1 MLKFQIIIPTLGRSE
16 ELFKCLG
23 SLEIASRTFDVSILV
38 LDQNRIHLSFP
49 GDLLIKLR
57 DRLHI
62 VYSDIAGL
70 SHNRNIGINNY
81 LIKDSFVLFTDDDN
95 LFPENFF
102 RILSK
107 RILDERFPLYVCRA
121 LELETG
127 LSYFG
132 KNVEKDFIGI
142 RDYRLAISW
151 NLIVHSSII
160 ESIGDFDER
169 LGVGALF
176 GSAEESDYFIR
187 ALDVTKGARFLNDV
201 CVYHPSQSTN
211 SVNFERAES
220 YAKGFGALHRKHIR
234 IGRNKAFFI
243 LEFLKYTIF
252 NLIKLFLPKYN
263 FNHFRV
269 KYYSL
274 RGKLIGFIKY

>member
-16 ELFKCLG
+16 ELFRCLG
-23 SLEIASRTFDVSILV
+23 SLQIASRRFDVSILV
-38 LDQNRIHLSFP
+38 LDQNRSPLSFP
-49 GDLLIKLR
+49 RELLINLQ
-57 DRLHI
+57 DRFL
-62 VYSDIAGL
+62 VVCSDIAGL
-70 SHNRNIGINNY
+70 SHNRNIGINKY

-95 LFPENFF
+95 VFPINFF
-102 RILSK
+102 SVLSQ
-107 RILDERFPLYVCRA
+107 RILDERFSLYVCRA

-127 LSYFG
+127 SSYFG
-132 KNVEKDFIGI
+132 KNVERDYIGL
-142 RDYRLAISW
+142 RDYRLVISW

-160 ESIGDFDER
+160 ESIGEFDER
-169 LGVGALF
+169 LGVGAMF

-187 ALDVTKGARFLNDV
+187 ALNVTRRARFLNDV
-201 CVYHPSQSTN
+201 CVYHPGQSTN
-211 SVNFERAES
+211 SVNFKRAES

-252 NLIKLFLPKYN
+252 NAIKLFLPKYDL
-263 FNHFRV
+263 NHFKV

-274 RGKLIGFIKY
+274 KGKLIGFIKY